1 MILWALCCDS
11 IGVCCLQFGSAAN
24 SQPAAL
30 ELIDT
35 HTKFNLQLPADFVDV
50 SAVPALD
57 AKTYAGPVSHAHLQ
71 SSCCTLAAF
80 TLRSVSNSD
89 NFVECV
95 DGRGVACGYCEWVR
109 CPGSIILQI
118 N

>member
-1 MILWALCCDS
+1 MILWAVCCDS

-30 ELIDT
+30 KLIDT
-35 HTKFNLQLPADFVDV
+35 HTVFQLRSASEFVDV

-71 SSCCTLAAF
+71 SPCCTLAAF
-80 TLRSVSNSD
+80 TLRSFSNSD

-95 DGRGVACGYCEWVR
+95 DGRGGGCVW
-109 CPGSIILQI
+109 IL
-118 N
+118 